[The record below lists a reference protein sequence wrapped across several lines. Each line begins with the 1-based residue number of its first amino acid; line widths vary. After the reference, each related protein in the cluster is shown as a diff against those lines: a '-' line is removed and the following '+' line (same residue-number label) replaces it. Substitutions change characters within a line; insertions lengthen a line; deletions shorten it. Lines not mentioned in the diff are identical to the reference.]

1 MVFTHK
7 PIFVDQPD
15 EGDTGYWS
23 IRPAPRRRLL
33 ELFERHG
40 VALVASGHL
49 HRAWTGAHLGTR
61 YIWGP
66 SSGFV
71 VGPMERD
78 MPGDRILGAVIHT
91 LDETVS
97 SEIVGAAG
105 AAALRDR
112 RRDPR
117 GLSAPSA
124 GRGHLVT
131 GLALRR
137 ISKAFG
143 GNRILQDVTIEA
155 APGEFIALVGPSGC
169 GKTTLL
175 RIAAGL
181 EHADT
186 GSVQLGDRD
195 ITALRPAARDIAMVF
210 QSYALYPHLTAGQNI
225 AVPLAMR
232 RLSTAQRLP
241 FIGNLM
247 PGQRALRAEIQASVR
262 ETAASLRIDHLL
274 DRKPG
279 QMSGG
284 QRQRVALARALVR
297 RPAAFLMDEPLS
309 NLDANLRVHTRGE
322 IVELHRRAGVTTL
335 YVTHD
340 QSEALSMADRVALMI
355 GGRLLQLG
363 HAVPDL
369 CRPGPCRGGAVHRQP
384 AHQPAASG
392 AGRHARRPHRRPG
405 PGRWRR
411 GRARH
416 GGDAGRAAG
425 GAAFPDAGPARPG
438 RRPVRRLEFLGS
450 ELLVFLTLADGA
462 ELVAKTAPALAAE
475 LAPGAAATLAVD
487 AADILVFGPEG
498 GRVPVMP
505 APLRIAAHG

>member
-1 MVFTHK
+1 M
-7 PIFVDQPD
+7 
-15 EGDTGYWS
+15 
-23 IRPAPRRRLL
+23 
-33 ELFERHG
+33 
-40 VALVASGHL
+40 
-49 HRAWTGAHLGTR
+49 
-61 YIWGP
+61 
-66 SSGFV
+66 
-71 VGPMERD
+71 
-78 MPGDRILGAVIHT
+78 
-91 LDETVS
+91 
-97 SEIVGAAG
+97 
-105 AAALRDR
+105 
-112 RRDPR
+112 
-117 GLSAPSA
+117 
-124 GRGHLVT
+124 T

-143 GNRILQDVTIEA
+143 GNRILQDITIEA

-186 GSVQLGDRD
+186 GTVQLGDRD

-247 PGQRALRAEIQASVR
+247 PGQRDLRAEIQAQVR
-262 ETAASLRIDHLL
+262 ETAATLRIDHLL

-284 QRQRVALARALVR
+284 QRQRVALSRALVR

-340 QSEALSMADRVALMI
+340 QSEALSMADRVAVMM
-355 GGRLLQLG
+355 GGRLLQLDTPSRIY
-363 HAVPDL
+363 AD
-369 CRPGPCRGGAVHRQP
+369 P
-384 AHQPAASG
+384 AHVEVAQFIGSPRINLLPAVLDDTHAARIGGRMLVDGVEAAPGTAVTLGIRPEALRFLMPGQPGLAAT
-392 AGRHARRPHRRPG
+392 
-405 PGRWRR
+405 
-411 GRARH
+411 
-416 GGDAGRAAG
+416 
-425 GAAFPDAGPARPG
+425 
-438 RRPVRRLEFLGS
+438 VRRLEFLGS

-462 ELVAKTAPALAAE
+462 ELVA
-475 LAPGAAATLAVD
+475 
-487 AADILVFGPEG
+487 
-498 GRVPVMP
+498 
-505 APLRIAAHG
+505 